1 MRFRKK
7 SMLQQF
13 SSRFLTHLCFYT
25 PETNLAIVNLGFIVL
40 LSCCGCRG
48 IRHCRADFMAPCPG
62 ASTAINILH
71 VQKCQWFWREE
82 AAPAEPESCKAMTCQ
97 ASTRSNLLTKSRIT
111 TTSSKVLSV
120 AIIYK
125 QASKKKFPPNVVTGI

>member
-1 MRFRKK
+1 MGAVV
-7 SMLQQF
+7 SV
-13 SSRFLTHLCFYT
+13 
-25 PETNLAIVNLGFIVL
+25 IVAQILW
-40 LSCCGCRG
+40 R
-48 IRHCRADFMAPCPG
+48 RAVAP
-62 ASTAINILH
+62 AQAINILH